1 MGMLIEGRWEI
12 TPVHQGAKD
21 EEGGRFVR
29 RPATFR
35 HRIEP
40 AGRFAPEPGRYH
52 LYVSLA
58 CPWAHRTLIVR
69 HLARLEEKIGV
80 SIVDSFMDDQGW
92 AFRQRRGAVLDDVNQ
107 AAYLRDIYLLADPRF
122 TGKVTVPVLW
132 DKKERTIVNNESRD
146 IIVMLASVFPKEQG
160 ASDLYP
166 EGLRAEIDAM
176 IDANYD
182 SVNNGV
188 YRAGF
193 ARSQEAY
200 DEAVTQLFARL
211 DALDA
216 HLAGRRYLVGDRL
229 TLADVT
235 LFTTLLRFDPVY
247 VGHFKCNLR
256 RIADYASLGS
266 YLRDLYQRPAF
277 SRYADFDHIKDHYYR
292 SHPSLNPTRIVPN
305 GPILD
310 LERPHGREAL
320 GPA

>member
-1 MGMLIEGRWEI
+1 MGMLVDGRWET

-21 EEGGRFVR
+21 EEGGVFVR
-29 RPATFR
+29 RPAAFR
-35 HRIEP
+35 DRIE
-40 AGRFAPEPGRYH
+40 AGGRFAPEPGRYH

-69 HLARLEEKIGV
+69 RAKGLEAQIDV
-80 SIVDSFMDDQGW
+80 SIVDSFMDDEGW
-92 AFRQRRGAVLDDVNQ
+92 AFRERRGATPDKINGK
-107 AAYLRDIYLLADPRF
+107 AFLRDIYLLVDPKL

-132 DKKERTIVNNESRD
+132 DTKERTIVNNESRD
-146 IIVMLASVFPKEQG
+146 IIVMLDRVFPG
-160 ASDLYP
+160 APGTAELYP
-166 EGLRAEIDAM
+166 DALQADIDRM

-188 YRAGF
+188 YRSGF
-193 ARSQEAY
+193 ARVQSAY

-216 HLAGRRYLVGDRL
+216 HLATRRFLVGDRP
-229 TLADVT
+229 TLADVA

-256 RIADYASLGS
+256 RIVDYQNLGG

-277 SRYADFDHIKDHYYR
+277 RADADFDHIKDHYYR
-292 SHPSLNPTRIVPN
+292 SHPGLNPSRIVPK

-310 LERPHGREAL
+310 LEAPHGRGTL
-320 GPA
+320 P